1 MYEATVP
8 SPSFRTAEPG
18 CTPAETAMR
27 AHPIKFMHAAVLASL
42 GLTALTAMGAPAAAE
57 EATMRLRGSTQT
69 FTGNVI
75 SFDGKS
81 YLIENEIFGQIYIDT
96 GRFECIAG
104 ACAGPDTAAT
114 ASQENPTIAPSGSK
128 APRSPLTEEQRQELF
143 KGFLEWRRK
152 SRDN

>member
-18 CTPAETAMR
+18 CTPAGAR
-27 AHPIKFMHAAVLASL
+27 PITFMHAAVLCSL
-42 GLTALTAMGAPAAAE
+42 GLSALAAMSGPSAAA

-81 YLIENEIFGQIYIDT
+81 YLIENDIFGKIYIDT

-104 ACAGPDTAAT
+104 ACAAPDST
-114 ASQENPTIAPSGSK
+114 ASKLQENPTIAPSGSK
-128 APRSPLTEEQRQELF
+128 TPRSPLTEEQRQELF